1 MPFKRKDSPY
11 WWAWRKYPNGRRQ
24 RQSTGSASRAEAEA
38 IEAKWKVEAHRA
50 KHWGDQPSYLYEDM
64 MDAYLEATKDAK
76 RSAWRDEYSA
86 CHLGEYFRG
95 KVLNALKRS
104 DVRGYIDFRKA
115 RGALLPKRKDETE
128 RRTRQISPS
137 TINRELDLLSA
148 AINYA
153 RIEWEWDIAN
163 PALGVSLPEPEGR
176 LRYLLKE
183 EYVRLLDVARA
194 CKRARH
200 LADFI
205 RLAVHT
211 GMREQEM
218 LGLAV
223 DRVDLKQNLLKLEGK
238 DTKGKR
244 RRYVP
249 MNQQARQAVL
259 NRLRYRAEHCPDSPW
274 LFCHKDGK
282 RIQSVQTS
290 FEHARDVAGIKG
302 FRIHDLRHTC
312 ASWLV
317 MEGVSLYFVKELL
330 GHASIETTERYAH
343 LAPENLRLAVSVLD
357 GLSRIAQTTGETGLD
372 KVA

>member
-1 MPFKRKDSPY
+1 MPFKRKDSPF
-11 WWAWRKYPNGRRQ
+11 WWTWRKYPDGRRQ
-24 RQSTGSASRAEAEA
+24 RQSTGTASHAEAKA

-50 KHWGDQPSYLYEDM
+50 KHWGDQPTHIYEDM
-64 MDAYLEATKDAK
+64 MDAYLESTKDAK

-86 CHLGEYFRG
+86 QHLGEYFSG
-95 KVLNALKRS
+95 KSLNALKRS
-104 DVRGYIDFRKA
+104 DVRGYIEFRKTK
-115 RGALLPKRKDETE
+115 GALLPLRKGDTE
-128 RRTRQISPS
+128 RRSRPISPS

-153 RIEWEWDIAN
+153 RIEWEWDIPN
-163 PALGVSLPEPEGR
+163 VTIGVSLPEPEGR
-176 LRYLLKE
+176 LRYLSKE
-183 EYVRLLDVARA
+183 EYARLLDVAKSSPKA
-194 CKRARH
+194 PH
-200 LADFI
+200 LPDMI

-218 LGLAV
+218 LGMSA
-223 DRVDLKQNLLKLEGK
+223 DRIDLRENLLKLEGK
-238 DTKGKR
+238 DTKSKK

-249 MNQQARQAVL
+249 MNKQARQAVL
-259 NRLRYRAEHCPDSPW
+259 NRLRFRAEHCPDSAW
-274 LFCHKDGK
+274 LFCHKDGT

-290 FEHARDVAGIKG
+290 FEHARDVADLKG

-343 LAPENLRLAVSVLD
+343 LAPENTRQAVSMLD
-357 GLSRIAQTTGETGLD
+357 GLSRIGSDADDAEA
-372 KVA
+372 KAVA

>member
-1 MPFKRKDSPY
+1 MAFRRKDSPY
-11 WWAWRKYPNGRRQ
+11 WWAWRKLPDGRRQ
-24 RQSTGSASRAEAEA
+24 RESTGTASRSEAEA
-38 IEAKWKVEAHRA
+38 IEAKWKLEAHRA
-50 KHWGDQPSYLYEDM
+50 KHWGEQPGRLYEDM

-86 CHLGEYFRG
+86 RHLADYFAG
-95 KVLNALKRS
+95 KVMNTLKRS
-104 DVRGYIDFRKA
+104 DIRGYIDFRKS

-128 RRTRQISPS
+128 RRSRQISPS
-137 TINRELDLLSA
+137 TINKELALLSA

-153 RIEWEWDIAN
+153 RVEWEWDIPN
-163 PALGVSLPEPEGR
+163 PTEGVSLPEPEGR
-176 LRYLLKE
+176 LRYLSKD
-183 EYVRLLDVARA
+183 EYAALLDAARA
-194 CKRARH
+194 SRKASH

-218 LGLAV
+218 LGLSV
-223 DRVDLKQNLLKLEGK
+223 DRIDLRQDLLKLEGK

-249 MNQQARQAVL
+249 MNQEARQAIL
-259 NRLRYRAEHCPDSPW
+259 NRLRFRAEHCPDSPW
-274 LFCHKDGK
+274 LFCHKDGE

-290 FEHARDVAGIKG
+290 FERAREAVGLAG

-317 MEGVSLYFVKELL
+317 MEGVSVYFVKELL
-330 GHASIETTERYAH
+330 GHASIETTGRYAH
-343 LAPENLRLAVSVLD
+343 LAPENIRQAVSVLD
-357 GLSRIAQTTGETGLD
+357 GLSRIGHGVESPEAT
-372 KVA
+372 KAA

>member
-1 MPFKRKDSPY
+1 MAFKRKDSPY
-11 WWAWRKYPNGRRQ
+11 WWAWRKFPDGRRQ
-24 RQSTGSASRAEAEA
+24 RESTGTTGRAEAEA
-38 IEAKWKVEAHRA
+38 IEAKWKLEAHRA
-50 KHWGDQPSYLYEDM
+50 KHWGEQPAYLYEDM

-86 CHLGEYFRG
+86 RHLADYFTG
-95 KVLNALKRS
+95 KVLNTLKRS
-104 DVRGYIDFRKA
+104 DVRGYMDFRKN
-115 RGALLPKRKDETE
+115 RGALLPKRKDETQ
-128 RRTRQISPS
+128 RRSRQISPS

-153 RIEWEWDIAN
+153 RIEWEWEISN
-163 PALGVSLPEPEGR
+163 PTQGVSLPEPEGR
-176 LRYLLKE
+176 LRYLSKD
-183 EYVRLLDVARA
+183 EYAGLLDAA
-194 CKRARH
+194 KASKKARH

-218 LGLAV
+218 LGMAV
-223 DRVDLKQNLLKLEGK
+223 DRVDLRENLLKLEGK

-249 MNQQARQAVL
+249 MNQEARQAVL

-274 LFCHKDGK
+274 LFCHKDGA

-290 FEHARDVAGIKG
+290 FERAREVAGIKG
-302 FRIHDLRHTC
+302 FRIHDMRHTC

-343 LAPENLRLAVSVLD
+343 LAPENLRQAVSALD

>member
-1 MPFKRKDSPY
+1 MAFRRKDSPY
-11 WWAWRKYPNGRRQ
+11 WWAWHKYPDGRRQ
-24 RQSTGSASRAEAEA
+24 RESTGSAGRAEAEA

-50 KHWGDQPSYLYEDM
+50 KHWGDEPSYLYENM
-64 MDAYLEATKDAK
+64 MDAYLEATKDEK
-76 RSAWRDEYSA
+76 RSASRDEYSA
-86 CHLGEYFRG
+86 CHLGEYFSG

-115 RGALLPKRKDETE
+115 KGALLPKRKGETE
-128 RRTRQISPS
+128 RRSRQISPS

-153 RIEWEWDIAN
+153 RIEWEWDIPN
-163 PALGVSLPEPEGR
+163 VTLGVSLPEPEGR
-176 LRYLLKE
+176 LRYLSKE
-183 EYVRLLDVARA
+183 EYARLLEAA
-194 CKRARH
+194 KGNKKAPH
-200 LADFI
+200 LIDFL

-223 DRVDLKQNLLKLEGK
+223 DRIDLKENILKLEGK

-259 NRLRYRAEHCPDSPW
+259 NRLRFRAEWCPDSPW
-274 LFCHKDGK
+274 LFCHKDGT
-282 RIQSVQTS
+282 RIQALQRS
-290 FEHARDVAGIKG
+290 FETARRVAGVVG

-317 MEGVSLYFVKELL
+317 MEGVNLYFVKELL
-330 GHASIETTERYAH
+330 GHASVETTERYAH
-343 LAPENLRLAVSVLD
+343 LAPENMRQAVSALD
-357 GLSRIAQTTGETGLD
+357 GLSRIGH
-372 KVA
+372 VAGHGDASQAA

>member
-11 WWAWRKYPNGRRQ
+11 WWTWRKYPDGRRQ
-24 RQSTGSASRAEAEA
+24 RQSTGTTSRAEAEA
-38 IEAKWKVEAHRA
+38 IEAKWKVEAHRL
-50 KHWGDQPSYLYEDM
+50 KHWGDQPSYLYDDM

-86 CHLGEYFRG
+86 VHLGEYFNG

-104 DVRGYIDFRKA
+104 DVRGYIDYRKTK
-115 RGALLPKRKDETE
+115 GALLPKRKNELE
-128 RRTRQISPS
+128 RRIRQISPS

-153 RIEWEWDIAN
+153 RVEWEWEIPN
-163 PALGVSLPEPEGR
+163 PTLGVSLPEPEGR
-176 LRYLLKE
+176 LRYLSKE
-183 EYVRLLDVARA
+183 EYARLIDAA
-194 CKRARH
+194 KASKKAAH
-200 LADFI
+200 LVDFI

-218 LGLAV
+218 LGMAV
-223 DRVDLKQNLLKLEGK
+223 DRVDLRQNLLKLEGK

-249 MNQQARQAVL
+249 MNEQARQAVL
-259 NRLRYRAEHCPDSPW
+259 NRLRFRAEHCPDSPW
-274 LFCHKDGK
+274 LFCHKDGE

-290 FEHARDVAGIKG
+290 FERARDVAGVPG

-343 LAPENLRLAVSVLD
+343 LAPENVRQAVSVLD
-357 GLSRIAQTTGETGLD
+357 GLLRIGQTTASAKRES
-372 KVA
+372 AA

>member
-11 WWAWRKYPNGRRQ
+11 WWAWRKYPDGRRQ
-24 RQSTGSASRAEAEA
+24 RESTGTISRAEAEA

-50 KHWGDQPSYLYEDM
+50 KHWGEQPSYAYEDM
-64 MDAYLEATKDAK
+64 MDAYLEATKDSK

-86 CHLGEYFRG
+86 THLGEFFSGR
-95 KVLNALKRS
+95 VLNDLKRS

-115 RGALLPKRKDETE
+115 KGALLPKRKAETE
-128 RRTRQISPS
+128 RRSRQVSPS

-153 RIEWEWDIAN
+153 RVEWEWDIPN
-163 PALGVSLPEPEGR
+163 PTLGISLPEPEGR
-176 LRYLLKE
+176 LRYLSKE
-183 EYVRLLDVARA
+183 EYAALLNSARA
-194 CKRARH
+194 SKKAPH

-218 LGLAV
+218 LGMAV
-223 DRVDLKQNLLKLEGK
+223 ERIDLRQKLLKLEGK

-249 MNQQARQAVL
+249 MNEQARQAVL
-259 NRLRYRAEHCPDSPW
+259 NRLRFRAEHCPDSPW
-274 LFCHKDGK
+274 LFCHKDGE

-290 FEHARDVAGIKG
+290 FERARDVAGIQG

-317 MEGVSLYFVKELL
+317 MEGVSLYFVKALL
-330 GHASIETTERYAH
+330 GHSSIETTERYAH
-343 LAPENLRLAVSVLD
+343 LAPENVRQAVSVLD
-357 GLSRIAQTTGETGLD
+357 GLSRIGH
-372 KVA
+372 VAGDSNASVAA